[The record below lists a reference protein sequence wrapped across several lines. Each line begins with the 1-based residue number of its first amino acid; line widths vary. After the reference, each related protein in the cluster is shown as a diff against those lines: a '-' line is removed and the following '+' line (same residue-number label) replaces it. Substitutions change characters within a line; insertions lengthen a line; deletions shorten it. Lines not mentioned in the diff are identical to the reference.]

1 MKKLL
6 LLSILL
12 IVGCDNS
19 PTESNTKTTFMG
31 NVYVQTG
38 GIGFASYHF
47 NSYDSVYIDYSDF
60 NINSLD
66 NGNPFPNKKLFI
78 NKEFDESNGIFSGLI
93 NWSAPENSSVN
104 NTSLWAYKM
113 YFSADYSYVDSGSVI
128 VYSTNGDSVYTAY
141 YGIDLIYI
149 LSP

>member
-1 MKKLL
+1 MIRRLIIL
-6 LLSILL
+6 LL
-12 IVGCDNS
+12 IVGCDDT
-19 PTESNTKTTFMG
+19 PKESNTKTTFMG

-104 NTSLWAYKM
+104 NTSLWAYTM
-113 YFSADYSYVDSGSVI
+113 NFSNDYSTIESGNVI
-128 VYSTNGDSVYTAY
+128 IYDTNGDSVYTAF
-141 YGIDLIYI
+141 YGADLIYT